1 MKACLSFWIIRLDD
15 RIKEVPTAVEVTAV
29 EVTAV
34 EVTAEAVATEDVETT
49 AVAKQAATQAGKSS
63 NQQEVSKGI
72 DLTQQ
77 KHKHR

>member
-15 RIKEVPTAVEVTAV
+15 RIKEVPTAV